1 MEKLHKENESLRA
14 NAATN
19 VKYMDTLRE
28 LKTVRAA
35 LSDRDRELKTLG
47 EKVGQLKGEAAKKG
61 AVDEENRKLK
71 RQFNDEKARA
81 DHLGDEL
88 RDKERVVSRL
98 EAEVREARDALG
110 GEAGAAERVRMV
122 GDEVEE
128 LREELR
134 KARRELS
141 EERQKASK
149 LRTELREE
157 KERAETAL
165 SKFEEEVKKGASASG
180 RGAGGGGAS
189 GAGGGG
195 GGVSDGQAR
204 ELREQVKRLQQENDD
219 LRGELNSLDP
229 AFFDEI
235 EDLKYNHNEMAKLVD
250 RYETLLQYLS
260 EKYAFEFTPLHAPA
274 ARRSAR

>member
-98 EAEVREARDALG
+98 EAE
-110 GEAGAAERVRMV
+110 
-122 GDEVEE
+122 
-128 LREELR
+128 
-134 KARRELS
+134 
-141 EERQKASK
+141 
-149 LRTELREE
+149 
-157 KERAETAL
+157 
-165 SKFEEEVKKGASASG
+165 
-180 RGAGGGGAS
+180 
-189 GAGGGG
+189 
-195 GGVSDGQAR
+195 
-204 ELREQVKRLQQENDD
+204 
-219 LRGELNSLDP
+219 
-229 AFFDEI
+229 
-235 EDLKYNHNEMAKLVD
+235 
-250 RYETLLQYLS
+250 
-260 EKYAFEFTPLHAPA
+260 
-274 ARRSAR
+274 